1 MSTVAIVYFSGTG
14 HTRSLAQ
21 SVATGAAG
29 VEGTKTDLIAIEGR
43 DIREGRWRNDEI
55 LGRLEAAGAIIF
67 GSPTYMGSVSGQM
80 ECFLDATAELWM
92 TRDWRDKV
100 ASAFTVSGSP
110 CGDNYNTLV
119 RFATFAMQ
127 QGMIW
132 VGLGYIPG
140 ADGLNRLGLSF
151 GAAGQA
157 MHEPPEEAPNGAD
170 RRTGEALGRRVAEIA
185 MKLSSVDVSQEQV
198 N

>member
-21 SVATGAAG
+21 AVATGVASI
-29 VEGTKTDLIAIEGR
+29 EGTRTDLITIEGR
-43 DIREGRWRNDEI
+43 DIHEGRWRNDQI
-55 LGRLEAAGAIIF
+55 LSRLTAADAIIF
-67 GSPTYMGSVSGQM
+67 GSPTYMGSVAGQI

-110 CGDNYNTLV
+110 CGDNFNTLV

-140 ADGLNRLGLSF
+140 DDGLNRLGLSF

-157 MHEPPEEAPNGAD
+157 MHEPPEEAPNDAD
-170 RRTGEALGRRVAEIA
+170 CRTGEALGRRVAEVV
-185 MKLSSVDVSQEQV
+185 MKLATADASQKQI